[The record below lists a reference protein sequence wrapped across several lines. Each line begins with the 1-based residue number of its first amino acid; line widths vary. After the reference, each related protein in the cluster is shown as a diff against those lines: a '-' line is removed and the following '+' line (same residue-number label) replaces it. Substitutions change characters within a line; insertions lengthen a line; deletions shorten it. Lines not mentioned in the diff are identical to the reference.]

1 MSYSSGLYFSVPTRI
16 SHYLEESN
24 SYKASKLIL
33 WVPSFWSIPKW
44 KDHSVVFCISNRNK
58 YWKFF
63 LQLYNLNIIHNS
75 KMIALYLIFLGNNNK
90 LIITNTQ
97 IWSSCLREEYTH
109 LQCGITDLS
118 HLSHSRWHLDKA
130 ANILF
135 SSNIFLEDFYFIF
148 VCLLCLVKHLTFL
161 STHFNDIP
169 SFFLK

>member
-24 SYKASKLIL
+24 SFKASKLIL

-75 KMIALYLIFLGNNNK
+75 KMIALYLIFLGNNNNRYSNMILMPK
-90 LIITNTQ
+90 RRIHTSTVQNHRSLPSLPFQMTSRQ
-97 IWSSCLREEYTH
+97 SG
-109 LQCGITDLS
+109 Q
-118 HLSHSRWHLDKA
+118 HS
-130 ANILF
+130 F
-135 SSNIFLEDFYFIF
+135 
-148 VCLLCLVKHLTFL
+148 
-161 STHFNDIP
+161 
-169 SFFLK
+169 